1 MLYLASE
8 GQQVLVD
15 VLGSQAVS
23 SVPLGLLDVAV
34 AIFLTLEPLRATLV
48 GAGNRTLA
56 SVQHH
61 MDLEVGL
68 ILQLCSAASVGTGKP
83 RWRRCVL
90 ALDVPL
96 KIASLSA
103 SVPTSFGSAGEWPQL
118 QVDLVHVFRQIY
130 ILGEGEATG
139 HAFKRAMLEVGI
151 SVMTKQMK

>member
-1 MLYLASE
+1 M
-8 GQQVLVD
+8 
-15 VLGSQAVS
+15 
-23 SVPLGLLDVAV
+23 
-34 AIFLTLEPLRATLV
+34 
-48 GAGNRTLA
+48 
-56 SVQHH
+56 
-61 MDLEVGL
+61 
-68 ILQLCSAASVGTGKP
+68 
-83 RWRRCVL
+83 L